1 MNIYQIEASNPR
13 KACGLD
19 GKCFRSAARAMLA
32 LHEQGFEYSS
42 EAKLYHNGA
51 TEAWI
56 VTRELVW

>member
-1 MNIYQIEASNPR
+1 MDIYQIEASNTR

-19 GKCFRSAARAMLA
+19 GKCFRSETRAMLA
-32 LHEQGFEYSS
+32 LYFEYSS

-56 VTRELVW
+56 VKRELV

>member
-19 GKCFRSAARAMLA
+19 SKCFRSETRAMLA
-32 LHEQGFEYSS
+32 LYEHGFEYSS

-56 VTRELVW
+56 VKREVV

>member
-1 MNIYQIEASNPR
+1 MDIYQIEASNSR

-19 GKCFRSAARAMLA
+19 GKCFRSETRAMLA
-32 LHEQGFEYSS
+32 LYEHGFEYSS

-56 VTRELVW
+56 VKRELV